1 MLIVGPT
8 RQNVTDS
15 YIQISGMFTEAAHD
29 VEETK

>member
-1 MLIVGPT
+1 MMIVGPT

-29 VEETK
+29 TEGTK